1 MITIGTSAFASRNII
16 VDIKDIQSVVSLHND
31 DIGDDDKEGNLAM
44 VSRHICEAT
53 GEVVEEA
60 AVFTVPGDAFRD
72 KSYMDWILSNK
83 QGESALIEEYN
94 DFIHK

>member
-1 MITIGTSAFASRNII
+1 
-16 VDIKDIQSVVSLHND
+16 
-31 DIGDDDKEGNLAM
+31 M

-94 DFIHK
+94 DFIHKQFQKVNKNGMLGTGDLLLARSEANQLQD